1 MNSKSPIERWGPESG
16 VWVWK
21 YPLNERKY
29 VISADISR
37 GDSNDYSAFH
47 VIDTQESE
55 QVCEFKGKLPP
66 DQFGILLNEVGTRY
80 NKALICPE
88 NNTYG
93 FSTIQK
99 LRDLGYPNLHLN
111 DKRYQYAVEIPTSK
125 FGFAT
130 SGPSR
135 NAVLTKLEEYLRT
148 GTIKIYSSRIL
159 DELRTFVWYGDT
171 PRAQK
176 GFNDDLVMALA
187 IGGSLYDPTITDAK
201 KSSSDIYKAMLGGFG
216 INKSSVVKPLPMF
229 TGNPLVPR
237 QFNPEMGDEFEQD
250 QSSPIH
256 RAISWLYR

>member
-1 MNSKSPIERWGPESG
+1 MNPKAHGLITITNNTNIRDFSQGIFRMRDILKGQTCDIIFNDIFNDIIMTGGGCSNFKRIRMNSKSPIERWGPESG

-148 GTIKIYSSRIL
+148 GT
-159 DELRTFVWYGDT
+159 
-171 PRAQK
+171 
-176 GFNDDLVMALA
+176 
-187 IGGSLYDPTITDAK
+187 
-201 KSSSDIYKAMLGGFG
+201 
-216 INKSSVVKPLPMF
+216 
-229 TGNPLVPR
+229 
-237 QFNPEMGDEFEQD
+237 NPEEKIKFLENN
-250 QSSPIH
+250 
-256 RAISWLYR
+256 